1 MEERHGVKIS
11 FPKGRR
17 PSDSIF
23 SLSAKSLSKKRG
35 ERVISPPEKSRASVT
50 ASSPCQR
57 KISLPKATAR
67 GLLGENPDMTFHRNE
82 GFSLSI
88 NRIFSQPKKQNPT
101 ITMTKILQFDN
112 YYLRYYLFLYIW
124 KGR

>member
-1 MEERHGVKIS
+1 MASKS
-11 FPKGRR
+11 LFPKGRR
-17 PSDSIF
+17 PGDSIF
-23 SLSAKSLSKKRG
+23 SLSVKSLSKKRG

-57 KISLPKATAR
+57 KISLQKATAR

-112 YYLRYYLFLYIW
+112 YYLHYCLFYISG
-124 KGR
+124 KEGEHI

>member
-1 MEERHGVKIS
+1 MASKS
-11 FPKGRR
+11 LFPKGRR
-17 PSDSIF
+17 PGDSIF
-23 SLSAKSLSKKRG
+23 SLSVKSLSKKRG

-57 KISLPKATAR
+57 KISLQKATAR

-112 YYLRYYLFLYIW
+112 YYLHYYLFYISG
-124 KGR
+124 KEAKI

>member
-11 FPKGRR
+11 FPKRQEAGRQYLL
-17 PSDSIF
+17 PVGK
-23 SLSAKSLSKKRG
+23 KSLKKRG
-35 ERVISPPEKSRASVT
+35 ERVISPPEKSRASAT

-57 KISLPKATAR
+57 KISLQKATAR

-88 NRIFSQPKKQNPT
+88 NRIFSQPKKTKPNHNYDKNPT
-101 ITMTKILQFDN
+101 I
-112 YYLRYYLFLYIW
+112 
-124 KGR
+124 